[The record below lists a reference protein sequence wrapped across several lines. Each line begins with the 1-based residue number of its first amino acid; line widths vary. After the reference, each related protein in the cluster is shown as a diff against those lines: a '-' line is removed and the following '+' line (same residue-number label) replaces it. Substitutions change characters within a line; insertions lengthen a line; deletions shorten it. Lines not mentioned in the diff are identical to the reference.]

1 VSHSLKNGRRFVQN
15 RPPGVSSS
23 NDHGQLNR
31 ARVLGVAAPA
41 FPPLK
46 ATDTAKP
53 TWSRGLRS
61 RGEPC
66 RTSRWAATGPH
77 LADAVPPPV
86 GAPLG
91 HE

>member
-61 RGEPC
+61 RGEQC
-66 RTSRWAATGPH
+66 RTSRVGGDRAPPRRRRAAPGGRPSGT
-77 LADAVPPPV
+77 
-86 GAPLG
+86 
-91 HE
+91 